1 MLKKL
6 KVGRPLVSSNN
17 RMSTSVRITRS
28 GRQTRAPSRLSDTFE
43 EVRAKP
49 AVPAPLNLDAAT
61 ATVLKEGLLVKEA
74 SDSLMAAS
82 ENVLKSGDTVLRASD
97 NVKTATD
104 IVLQAAAD
112 VVKAYDTV
120 HKIAASVTDTR
131 HSMRSEIMK
140 FIVDEYT
147 FERITDNQRGPG
159 MANTY
164 QEFIFWNA
172 NCLDTLSANELVA
185 ISTICKMIAKN
196 TIKSVDTEYCS
207 EMTVDSL
214 YFNASGTLCLANPR

>member
-1 MLKKL
+1 
-6 KVGRPLVSSNN
+6 
-17 RMSTSVRITRS
+17 MSTSVKITRS
-28 GRQTRAPSRLSDTFE
+28 GRQTKAPSRLSDTFE

-49 AVPAPLNLDAAT
+49 AAVPAAVTAVTVHLDAAT
-61 ATVLKEGLLVKEA
+61 ATVLKEGLIVKEA
-74 SDSLMAAS
+74 SDSVMTAS

-97 NVKTATD
+97 NVKAATD

-131 HSMRSEIMK
+131 DSMRSDILK
-140 FIVDEYT
+140 FLVDDYT

-164 QEFIFWNA
+164 QEFISWNA
-172 NCLDTLSANELVA
+172 KCISELSANELLA
-185 ISTICKMIAKN
+185 ISTLCKMIAN
-196 TIKSVDTEYCS
+196 RTVKSVDTEYCS

-214 YFNASGTLCLANPR
+214 YFNAKGILCLANPR